1 MADFAHERRLGGR
14 VAGID
19 EAGRGPLA
27 GPLVA
32 AAVIFADVRR
42 APNGLR
48 DQVDD
53 SKKLSREQR
62 EAAFARLIAMARDGA
77 LAFGVA
83 AASVGEI
90 DRFNILGATF
100 LAMRRAVSRLP
111 AAPDHALID
120 GDRLPPNLP
129 CAATPVIGGDARCL
143 SIAAASILAKVIR
156 DRAMTRLAARY
167 PAFGWETNVGY
178 GTEVHTQAL
187 AQVGPCRHHRLSFA
201 PCAQFVLSL

>member
-1 MADFAHERRLGGR
+1 MADFTHERRLGGR

-27 GPLVA
+27 GPVVA

-42 APNGLR
+42 APRGLR

-62 EAAFARLIAMARDGA
+62 ETAFARLIDMARDGE

-90 DRFNILGATF
+90 DRLNILRATF
-100 LAMRRAVSRLP
+100 LAMQRAVGRLP
-111 AAPDHALID
+111 SAPDHALID
-120 GDRLPPNLP
+120 GNLVPPNLS
-129 CAATPVIGGDARCL
+129 CAATPVVGGDGRSL

-167 PAFGWETNVGY
+167 PVFGWEKNAGY
-178 GTEVHTQAL
+178 STEIHTQAL